1 ILRREPAL
9 RLPAQCRPL
18 AADQA
23 PRDVLR
29 VPRVD
34 QGAERA
40 GRPEG
45 EPAELEAR
53 RGRNRAFLD
62 EVHGDGAHVR
72 VLLAVEHFEAVDDRP
87 DRADHIMADPRAE
100 KRGQIERGER
110 DGCQSADPMV
120 NASGDR
126 SWRIRHVSDSPAG
139 GDNFRHDARFS
150 CARRHS
156 FLGRGIPLS
165 TSARP
170 FDFGPAAPEEIALFL
185 AEAALAA
192 GPAVMEV
199 YAQGC
204 GVRAKDDGSPV
215 TLADQRS
222 EAIVCENLARAVPQ
236 IPVVAEES
244 TAEGKPVACGE
255 RFLLVDPL
263 DGTKEFIARNG
274 EFTINVAL
282 IEKGRPIAGA
292 VYAPAL
298 ARLWFGGE
306 AAFVCEA
313 AVGAGLP
320 ERRAWRPI
328 RARPAPDALVCL
340 ASRSH
345 ADAATEAFL
354 ARLPVANRL
363 SRGSSLKFCV
373 IAEGA
378 ADVYPRFGQTMEWD

>member
-1 ILRREPAL
+1 MYPIRLR
-9 RLPAQCRPL
+9 
-18 AADQA
+18 AATTSA
-23 PRDVLR
+23 MKRAFV
-29 VPRVD
+29 
-34 QGAERA
+34 ERA
-40 GRPEG
+40 
-45 EPAELEAR
+45 
-53 RGRNRAFLD
+53 NTAF
-62 EVHGDGAHVR
+62 
-72 VLLAVEHFEAVDDRP
+72 F
-87 DRADHIMADPRAE
+87 
-100 KRGQIERGER
+100 
-110 DGCQSADPMV
+110 
-120 NASGDR
+120 
-126 SWRIRHVSDSPAG
+126 
-139 GDNFRHDARFS
+139 
-150 CARRHS
+150 
-156 FLGRGIPLS
+156 GRGTPLN
-165 TSARP
+165 TSAR
-170 FDFGPAAPEEIALFL
+170 FDFGPAAPDEIALFL

-199 YAQGC
+199 YAQDC

-236 IPVVAEES
+236 LPVVAEES

-328 RARPAPDALVCL
+328 RARPAPAALVCL

-354 ARLPVANRL
+354 GRLPVADRL

-378 ADVYPRFGQTMEWD
+378 ADVYPRFGQTMEWDTAAGDAVLRAAGGVVLDSAGAPLDLWKDRQRPAQRGVRRLGRPHGGQPIRRPALMRH